1 MQITLN
7 YTDLYVIV
15 ERSLSIIGKRSADDQ
30 GNLLFEA
37 ITLGSRE
44 KELIT
49 DYIKQS
55 AVWLATETSSFIT
68 ASTVN
73 SVTLTFPSNHNA
85 NLDVF
90 IEQACKD
97 YCVAYALY
105 SWFTITLPR
114 LSEKYQ
120 GDCSRDI
127 ATIIRLVNNKKMP
140 EPTSSSSPTDV
151 TTTVTPNS

>member
-7 YTDLYVIV
+7 YTDLYDIV

-127 ATIIRLVNNKKMP
+127 ATIIRLANDKKAP
-140 EPTSSSSPTDV
+140 EGSADVLSTSTSV
-151 TTTVTPNS
+151 T

>member
-7 YTDLYVIV
+7 YTDLYDIV
-15 ERSLSIIGKRSADDQ
+15 ERSLSIIGKRSADDN
-30 GNLLFEA
+30 GNLLFKDV
-37 ITLGSRE
+37 TLGSRE
-44 KELIT
+44 KELVT

-55 AVWLATETSSFIT
+55 VVWLATETSSFIT

-127 ATIIRLVNNKKMP
+127 ATIIRLANDKKAP
-140 EPTSSSSPTDV
+140 EGSADVLSTSTSV
-151 TTTVTPNS
+151 T

>member
-1 MQITLN
+1 MQITLS
-7 YTDLYVIV
+7 YTDLYDIV

-30 GNLLFEA
+30 GNLLFKD

-44 KELIT
+44 KELVT

-55 AVWLATETSSFIT
+55 VVWLATETSSFIT

-127 ATIIRLVNNKKMP
+127 ATIIRLANDKKAP
-140 EPTSSSSPTDV
+140 EGSADVLSTSTSV
-151 TTTVTPNS
+151 T

>member
-7 YTDLYVIV
+7 YTDLYDIV

-30 GNLLFEA
+30 GNLLFKD

-44 KELIT
+44 KELVT

-55 AVWLATETSSFIT
+55 VVWLATETSSFIT

-127 ATIIRLVNNKKMP
+127 ATIIRLVNDKKAP
-140 EPTSSSSPTDV
+140 EGSADVLSTSTSV
-151 TTTVTPNS
+151 T

>member
-7 YTDLYVIV
+7 YTDLYDIV

-30 GNLLFEA
+30 GNLLFKD

-44 KELIT
+44 KELVT

-55 AVWLATETSSFIT
+55 VVWLATETSSFIT

-127 ATIIRLVNNKKMP
+127 ATIIRLVNDKKAP
-140 EPTSSSSPTDV
+140 EGSTDV
-151 TTTVTPNS
+151 LSTSTSVT